1 MRGELHTMMIDREW
15 QKSRARA
22 SPGCSA
28 RSRYAEFGINME
40 LLSNLISSFD
50 PTKPNFRP
58 TELYNES
65 WLIKI
70 VLHQAS
76 GIEYDGFPLGFLPGS
91 SWFSEGL
98 LPTVFKARYRGDKL
112 AESRTNADGV
122 VGHFLIGEKAKAD
135 FELIPEANQF
145 TVVEAKVGSPLS
157 SGTSNAPYY
166 DQAARNV
173 ACMAEVLARS
183 NINLAGLE
191 RLDFIVIA
199 PQSSIE
205 KGTFAEE
212 IKPSSIQSKV
222 MRRVSEYEG
231 QLDEWFINNFE
242 PTIEQIQLISLSW
255 ESAIE
260 WICVNR
266 PEVKEQLE
274 NFYKMCL
281 EFN

>member
-1 MRGELHTMMIDREW
+1 MD
-15 QKSRARA
+15 
-22 SPGCSA
+22 
-28 RSRYAEFGINME
+28 
-40 LLSNLISSFD
+40 LLSNLIKSFD

-70 VLHQAS
+70 ILLEAA
-76 GIEYDGFPLGFLPGS
+76 GIEYDGYPLGFLLGS

-98 LPTVFKARYRGDKL
+98 LPTIFKARYRGDKL

-122 VGHFLIGEKAKAD
+122 IGHFQIGAKAKAD
-135 FELIPEANQF
+135 FELIPGATQF

-157 SGTSNAPYY
+157 SGTSNAPYF

-173 ACMAEVLARS
+173 ACIAEVLAES
-183 NINLAGLE
+183 DIIPATLE
-191 RLDFIVIA
+191 RLDFIVLA
-199 PQSSIE
+199 PQLSIE
-205 KGTFAEE
+205 KGTFVEE
-212 IKPSSIQSKV
+212 IQPSSIRSKV

-231 QLDEWFINNFE
+231 QLDEWFKNYFE
-242 PTIEQIQLISLSW
+242 PTIERIRLVSLSW

-260 WICVNR
+260 WIFGSR
-266 PEVKEQLE
+266 PEIREQLE
-274 NFYKMCL
+274 DFYELCL